1 MNEKL
6 IKLAEQAHLAWCIQ
20 TDNDRENMQRFVN
33 LIVKECAMAHHKT
46 RLSDTSIETH
56 FRSHLGM

>member
-20 TDNDRENMQRFVN
+20 TDYDRENMQRFVSI
-33 LIVKECAMAHHKT
+33 IVGECAVAYHKT

-56 FRSHLGM
+56 FRRHLGM